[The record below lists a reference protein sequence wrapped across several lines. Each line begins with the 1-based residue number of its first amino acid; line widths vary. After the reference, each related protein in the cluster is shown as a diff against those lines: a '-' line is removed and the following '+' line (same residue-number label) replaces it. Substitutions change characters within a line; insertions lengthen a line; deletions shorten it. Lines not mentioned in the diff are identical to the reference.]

1 MEIEK
6 LVEAFTTA
14 AKIGPTP
21 PVEGVWRF
29 SADGNCFGV
38 MADDSGENLWL
49 FGDVANPPPDMEES
63 FRKAVLEANFFGR
76 STGGAVFSL
85 NPDTGAYMLARS
97 ERLDR
102 LSPESFFALVEKFV
116 NTLATWNGLVGAAQ
130 GDGSSSA
137 EAEGEGQDAE
147 AGDSAP
153 AGFPGGGFMQV

>member
-6 LVEAFTTA
+6 LVDSFAAA
-14 AKIGPTP
+14 AKIGPIP
-21 PVEGVWRF
+21 AVEGVWRF

-38 MADDSGENLWL
+38 TADDSGENVWL
-49 FGDVANPPPDMEES
+49 FGEVANPPPDMEES

-76 STGGAVFSL
+76 STGGAFFSL
-85 NPDTGAYMLARS
+85 NPETGAYTLARS

-130 GDGSSSA
+130 GDGSSFA
-137 EAEGEGQDAE
+137 ETAEEGQEAE